1 MRRKVRLLFVMAAA
15 FVIVAGGIMMLQ
27 RLDQDID
34 VLEGMKQQAQLRE
47 REAEKEMGDL
57 QREIRNKDTDAYIM
71 ENARNRLGYL
81 MPGEIRF
88 EVANPDALHI
98 ATPSPAPT
106 EAAP

>member
-15 FVIVAGGIMMLQ
+15 FVIVAGGIIMLQ
-27 RLDQDID
+27 KLDQDID
-34 VLEGMKQQAQLRE
+34 VLEGMKQQAHLQE
-47 REAEKEMGDL
+47 REAEKKMGDM
-57 QREIRNKDTDAYIM
+57 QREIKNKDTDTYIM
-71 ENARNRLGYL
+71 ENARNRYGYL

-88 EVANPDALHI
+88 EVANTDALHI